1 MKKKPLTDKAGNVR
15 ELTRDDIKKFRKA
28 SEALPSEFGIRI
40 AQKKEGQ
47 RGPQKTPKKESIT
60 VRFSPEVLEYFRSTG
75 PGWQSR
81 LDKALKEWVATHQDG
96 Q

>member
-28 SEALPSEFGIRI
+28 SEVLPPELVSVLPKR
-40 AQKKEGQ
+40 KRGQ